1 MKRNIF
7 FSIFFLSILFWQCSN
22 ELDVNDNWKDYT
34 VVYGLLNPQENSQVI
49 RISKS
54 FLGEGNAYQMAQI
67 PDSIYY
73 QKPITVNLEEWINGN
88 LNKTILLKKDSLIPR
103 DSGVFAFTK
112 NYYYTTSDPLRTD
125 AIYKLVINIDGKIVS
140 SETKMIPDFSFV
152 TVPSMI
158 SFSTTSNFKFS
169 FNTPKNGRIF
179 QTFIHFYYYEIT
191 ATDTLRRLMEI
202 PLGKYISNNIE
213 GNQIVNYEYPGIK
226 FYQDVANKIVDSD
239 QVIKRVTAKDA
250 IQLVVYAGSNELYA
264 YMQVSAPSTNL
275 SMDKPS
281 YSNITNGIGLFTSRY
296 TKKDMMRQLTQRTI
310 DSLAMGQYT
319 KHLKFLNYSN
329 SIIAWQYLP

>member
-7 FSIFFLSILFWQCSN
+7 FGIFFSTLFFWQCSN
-22 ELDVNDNWKDYT
+22 ELDINDNWKDYT
-34 VVYGLLNPQENSQVI
+34 VVYGLLNPVNNTQII
-49 RISKS
+49 RVSKS

-73 QKPITVNLEEWINGN
+73 QKPILVTIEEWFNGN
-88 LNKTILLKKDSLIPR
+88 LTKTIPLYKDSLLPR

-112 NYYYTTSDPLRTD
+112 NYYYVTNEPLRTD

-152 TVPSMI
+152 SVPSMI

-169 FNTPKNGRIF
+169 FSTPKYGRIF
-179 QTFIHFYYYEIT
+179 QTFIHFYYYDIT
-191 ATDTLRRLMEI
+191 ATDTIRRLMEI

-213 GNQIVNYEYPGIK
+213 GNEIVNYEYPGIK
-226 FYQDVANKIVDSD
+226 FYQDVANRIQHSEAVLH
-239 QVIKRVTAKDA
+239 RVAAKMA
-250 IQLVVYAGSNELYA
+250 IQLVVYAGSNDMYA
-264 YMQVSAPSTNL
+264 YMQVSAPNTSL

-281 YSNITNGIGLFTSRY
+281 YSNISNGLGLFTSRY
-296 TKKDMMRQLTQRTI
+296 TKYDMPRQLTQRTI
-310 DSLAMGQYT
+310 DSLAYGQFT
-319 KHLKFLNYSN
+319 KNLKFLNYSN
-329 SIIAWQYLP
+329 SLIAWQHLP